1 MGNSNSSI
9 ENQVKDIEGAM
20 EALEKINDALSRY
33 RTNVYKNEFSEDL
46 PKKND
51 PDLYSSKRYAFMSYK
66 RDIDWDSI
74 RSTLDAVLEI
84 PDVLSN
90 KKEGIS
96 NAVTKMANMV
106 VGQQEAFAFSKAFT
120 WRVEGK
126 DGSEYLY
133 TAVCAATAIDSSK
146 WGIQK
151 GISCQA
157 AMTFVFKADPNTKKA
172 NPKDKLEDPPN
183 KEPLDKIVDNR
194 GSI

>member
-1 MGNSNSSI
+1 MGNNSSRI

-20 EALEKINDALSRY
+20 AALEKINDALARY

-66 RDIDWDSI
+66 KEIDWNSI
-74 RSTLDAVLEI
+74 GSTVNSVLEI

-90 KKEGIS
+90 KKENITK
-96 NAVTKMANMV
+96 AVTNLTNMV

-120 WRVEGK
+120 WRIKGK
-126 DGSEYLY
+126 DDNEYLY
-133 TAVCAATAIDSSK
+133 TVVCAATAIDSSK
-146 WGIQK
+146 WGISK

-157 AMTFVFKADPNTKKA
+157 AMTFVFRADSDSKRA
-172 NPKDKLEDPPN
+172 NPRKKLED
-183 KEPLDKIVDNR
+183 EPEKKPIEEVIDNR
-194 GSI
+194 GEL